1 MKDIVTGSV
10 NRIALLIVRLILASM
25 LLAPGLAA
33 AADERVA
40 RILKHDGNVAAFD
53 RLREDFLPITT
64 TEFGFTP
71 EAVEF
76 WRSAVNQA
84 FDADILQQE
93 YTELLTKSLPLE
105 AIDTILD
112 FNDSDLRQHRDR
124 ISDQLLAM
132 QLDDPEQRAALQ
144 AEVAS
149 LPAELVDTAMGLFE
163 QYGTPDVAE
172 ALVEGYLQAM
182 YLAAE
187 PYVGADN
194 ANAWMEEHRQIGLS
208 ETYGENTFLIFAA
221 ILGQFPPHS
230 RGAYIAAISTP
241 EYIAYEQAAALAM
254 KTTYNAAIER
264 LQLGLQLLQ

>member
-1 MKDIVTGSV
+1 M
-10 NRIALLIVRLILASM
+10 
-25 LLAPGLAA
+25 
-33 AADERVA
+33 
-40 RILKHDGNVAAFD
+40 
-53 RLREDFLPITT
+53 
-64 TEFGFTP
+64 
-71 EAVEF
+71 
-76 WRSAVNQA
+76 
-84 FDADILQQE
+84 
-93 YTELLTKSLPLE
+93 
-105 AIDTILD
+105 
-112 FNDSDLRQHRDR
+112 
-124 ISDQLLAM
+124 
-132 QLDDPEQRAALQ
+132 DDPEQRAALQ